1 MLFIEHSYFDVFKR
15 LVMSMTHDGAHM
27 VQLESQTDILDG
39 LQMFTRLDS
48 NVIYVEGEKGSGKSW
63 LAQGFLNTDK
73 KIQTLSFLICL
84 STQTAEQQRSIL
96 LGQLLSDSFCTGE
109 ETLLESLSV
118 FRKDQECKA
127 TIIVDDANLL
137 AEHLLDE
144 LAQLVLAAQQ
154 NPLWQISVILFAKPN
169 EIDESSLNTD
179 PKPEFKHITILPLTD
194 SEATDFIEQLVIPVS
209 HIDSDKKKQAIH
221 RAAES
226 VVNYLANL
234 LALSDSH
241 KKPVVCWVKRS
252 LIALIIIL
260 LALGGW
266 SWWTSYQARVQ
277 DQQTE
282 TDIIGQDEANQDTL
296 PNQDSSSSDTTSGTQ
311 STLDA
316 DQTQEDDT
324 LPQAV
329 TDKTLTVG
337 DESDSEQKRVVVP
350 SKVVDALLDGDSPKD
365 AKVSNDEVISAQAS
379 SVQKTNS
386 SLKGDQLSLADEAL
400 LALPAERYTLQLTA
414 VTKQD
419 EAVSFIKMYGLDG
432 QVRVY
437 RTLRNQQPWYI
448 VTYQDFA
455 SIKETREAA
464 QELSLALQKEQ
475 PWPKSIAQVHQ
486 EIERVK

>member
-1 MLFIEHSYFDVFKR
+1 
-15 LVMSMTHDGAHM
+15 MSMTHDGAHM

-48 NVIYVEGEKGSGKSW
+48 NVICVEGEKGSGKSW
-63 LAQGFLNTDK
+63 LAQRFLNTDK

-84 STQTAEQQRSIL
+84 PTQTAEQQRSVL

-169 EIDESSLNTD
+169 EIDESSLDTD
-179 PKPEFKHITILPLTD
+179 PKPECKRIAISPLTD
-194 SEATDFIEQLVIPVS
+194 NEATDFIDQFVIPVA

-221 RAAES
+221 RAAQS
-226 VVNYLANL
+226 VVKYPANL
-234 LALSDSH
+234 LALSESH

-282 TDIIGQDEANQDTL
+282 TDVIEQHEVKQDAVDTL
-296 PNQDSSSSDTTSGTQ
+296 PHQVSSASDTTSGAQ

-316 DQTQEDDT
+316 DQATPQEDDT

-365 AKVSNDEVISAQAS
+365 AKVPNDEVTSAQAS

-386 SLKGDQLSLADEAL
+386 SLKGDQLTLADDAL
-400 LALPAERYTLQLTA
+400 LAVPAERYTLQLAA

-419 EAVSFIKMYGLDG
+419 EVINFIKMYDLDS

-437 RTLRNQQPWYI
+437 RTVRNQQSWYI

-486 EIERVK
+486 EIERAK

>member
-1 MLFIEHSYFDVFKR
+1 
-15 LVMSMTHDGAHM
+15 MSMIHDGAHM

-48 NVIYVEGEKGSGKSW
+48 NVICVEGEKGSGKSW
-63 LAQGFLNTDK
+63 LAQRFLNTDK

-84 STQTAEQQRSIL
+84 PTQTAEQQRSVL

-169 EIDESSLNTD
+169 EIDESSLYTD
-179 PKPEFKHITILPLTD
+179 PKPEFKRIAISPLTD
-194 SEATDFIEQLVIPVS
+194 NEATDFIDQFVIPVA

-221 RAAES
+221 SAAQS
-226 VVNYLANL
+226 VVNYPANL
-234 LALSDSH
+234 LALSELH

-282 TDIIGQDEANQDTL
+282 TDVIESTETKQDDTGTLANQT
-296 PNQDSSSSDTTSGTQ
+296 SAATTSISGSE
-311 STLDA
+311 STLSED
-316 DQTQEDDT
+316 QEDDT
-324 LPQAV
+324 LPLAV

-337 DESDSEQKRVVVP
+337 DEPGFEQKRVVVP

-365 AKVSNDEVISAQAS
+365 AKVSNDEVTSAQAS

-386 SLKGDQLSLADEAL
+386 SLKGDQLTLADDAL
-400 LALPAERYTLQLTA
+400 LAVPAERYTLQLAA

-419 EAVSFIKMYGLDG
+419 EAINFIKMYDLDG

-437 RTLRNQQPWYI
+437 RTMRNQQSWYI

-455 SIKETREAA
+455 SIKATREGA
-464 QELSLALQKEQ
+464 QELPLALQKEQ

-486 EIERVK
+486 EIERAK

>member
-1 MLFIEHSYFDVFKR
+1 
-15 LVMSMTHDGAHM
+15 MSMTHDGAHI
-27 VQLESQTDILDG
+27 VQLESQTELLES

-48 NVIYVEGEKGSGKSW
+48 NVICVEGEKGSGKSW
-63 LAQGFLNTDK
+63 LAQRFLNTDK

-84 STQTAEQQRSIL
+84 PSQTAEQQRSVL

-109 ETLLESLSV
+109 ETFVESLSA
-118 FRKDQECKA
+118 FRKDQDCKA

-144 LAQLVLAAQQ
+144 LSQLVLASQA
-154 NPLWQISVILFAKPN
+154 NPLWQISVILFTEPN
-169 EIDESSLNTD
+169 AIDESLLNTN
-179 PKPEFKHITILPLTD
+179 PKPEFKRIAISPLSD
-194 SEATDFIEQLVIPVS
+194 NEATDFIDQLVIPLA
-209 HIDSDKKKQAIH
+209 HIDSEKKKQAIH
-221 RAAES
+221 HSALS
-226 VVNYLANL
+226 VVNYPGNL
-234 LALSDSH
+234 LALSESH

-282 TDIIGQDEANQDTL
+282 ADVIESTESKKGDNDTLANQTSAAINTL
-296 PNQDSSSSDTTSGTQ
+296 SGAE
-311 STLDA
+311 STLSG
-316 DQTQEDDT
+316 DQVEAPQEEDT

-365 AKVSNDEVISAQAS
+365 AKVSSDEVTSAQAS
-379 SVQKTNS
+379 SLKNTGS
-386 SLKGDQLSLADEAL
+386 SLKGDQLTLADDVL
-400 LALPAERYTLQLTA
+400 LAVPAERYTLQLAA
-414 VTKQD
+414 VTKQQ
-419 EAVSFIKMYGLDG
+419 EAVNFIKMYNLDG
-432 QVRVY
+432 KVRVY
-437 RTLRNQQPWYI
+437 RTIRNQQSWYI

-455 SIKETREAA
+455 SIKQTHEAS
-464 QELSLALQKEQ
+464 QELPLALQKEQ
-475 PWPKSIAQVHQ
+475 PWPKSMAQVHQ

>member
-1 MLFIEHSYFDVFKR
+1 
-15 LVMSMTHDGAHM
+15 MSMTHDGAHM

-63 LAQGFLNTDK
+63 LAQRFLNTDK

-84 STQTAEQQRSIL
+84 PTQTAEQQRSVL

-118 FRKDQECKA
+118 FRKDQDCKA

-154 NPLWQISVILFAKPN
+154 NPLWQISVILFTKPN

-179 PKPEFKHITILPLTD
+179 PKPEFKRLTISPLTD
-194 SEATDFIEQLVIPVS
+194 SEATDFIDQFVIPVA

-221 RAAES
+221 RAAQS
-226 VVNYLANL
+226 VVKYPANL
-234 LALSDSH
+234 LALSESH

-282 TDIIGQDEANQDTL
+282 TDVIEQNEVKQDAADTL
-296 PNQDSSSSDTTSGTQ
+296 PNQVSSATDTTSGAQ

-316 DQTQEDDT
+316 EQPQEDDT

-365 AKVSNDEVISAQAS
+365 AKVSNDEVTSAQAS
-379 SVQKTNS
+379 SVQNTGS
-386 SLKGDQLSLADEAL
+386 SLKDDQLTLADDAL
-400 LALPAERYTLQLTA
+400 LALPAERYTLQLAA
-414 VTKQD
+414 VTKQE
-419 EAVSFIKMYGLDG
+419 EAVNFIKMYDLDG

-437 RTLRNQQPWYI
+437 RTLRNQQSWYI

-455 SIKETREAA
+455 SIKETRDAA

-486 EIERVK
+486 EIERAK

>member
-1 MLFIEHSYFDVFKR
+1 
-15 LVMSMTHDGAHM
+15 MSMTHDGAHM

-48 NVIYVEGEKGSGKSW
+48 NVICVEGEKGSGKSW
-63 LAQGFLNTDK
+63 LAQRFLNTDK

-84 STQTAEQQRSIL
+84 PTQTAEQQRSVL

-118 FRKDQECKA
+118 FRKDQDCKA

-169 EIDESSLNTD
+169 EIDELSLDTD
-179 PKPEFKHITILPLTD
+179 PKPEFKRIAISPLTD
-194 SEATDFIEQLVIPVS
+194 NEATDFIDQFVIPVA

-221 RAAES
+221 RAAQS
-226 VVNYLANL
+226 VVKYPANL
-234 LALSDSH
+234 LALSESH

-282 TDIIGQDEANQDTL
+282 RDVIEQNEVKQDAADTL
-296 PNQDSSSSDTTSGTQ
+296 PNQVSSASDTTSGAQ

-316 DQTQEDDT
+316 DQATPQEDDT

-365 AKVSNDEVISAQAS
+365 AKVSNDEVTSAQAS

-386 SLKGDQLSLADEAL
+386 SLNGDQLTLADDTL
-400 LALPAERYTLQLTA
+400 LAVSAERYTLQLAA

-419 EAVSFIKMYGLDG
+419 EAINFIKMYDLDN

-437 RTLRNQQPWYI
+437 RTVRNQQSWYI

-486 EIERVK
+486 EIERAK

>member
-1 MLFIEHSYFDVFKR
+1 
-15 LVMSMTHDGAHM
+15 MSMTHDDAHM

-48 NVIYVEGEKGSGKSW
+48 NVICVEGEEGSGKSW
-63 LAQGFLNTDK
+63 LAQRFLNTDK
-73 KIQTLSFLICL
+73 KIQTLSFLIC
-84 STQTAEQQRSIL
+84 SPTQTAEQQRSVL

-109 ETLLESLSV
+109 ETLLESLSI
-118 FRKDQECKA
+118 FRKDQDCKA
-127 TIIVDDANLL
+127 TIIVDDANWLTV
-137 AEHLLDE
+137 HLLDE

-169 EIDESSLNTD
+169 EIDESSLTTY
-179 PKPEFKHITILPLTD
+179 PKPEFKRIAISPLTD
-194 SEATDFIEQLVIPVS
+194 NEATNFIDQLVIPAA

-221 RAAES
+221 RAAQS
-226 VVNYLANL
+226 VINYPANL
-234 LALSDSH
+234 LALSESH

-252 LIALIIIL
+252 LIILIIIL

-282 TDIIGQDEANQDTL
+282 TDVIEQNEAKQDSADTL
-296 PNQDSSSSDTTSGTQ
+296 PNPVSSVTDITSGAQ
-311 STLDA
+311 A
-316 DQTQEDDT
+316 EQFQEGDT
-324 LPQAV
+324 LPLAV

-365 AKVSNDEVISAQAS
+365 AKVSNDEVTSAQAS
-379 SVQKTNS
+379 SVQNSVS
-386 SLKGDQLSLADEAL
+386 SLKDDQLTLADDAL
-400 LALPAERYTLQLTA
+400 LALPAERYTLQLLA
-414 VTKQD
+414 VTNQE
-419 EAVSFIKMYGLDG
+419 EAVNFIKMYDLNG

-437 RTLRNQQPWYI
+437 RTLRNQQSWYI

-455 SIKETREAA
+455 SIKETRDAA